1 MEICF
6 IHSFVPVRCLP
17 QSWIRSGSS
26 AEKRIIMKKNLKKI
40 MVTSVSGLLAAGL
53 LVGSVDYASHMFVL
67 TNRAVAKQAE
77 KISEEIKAS
86 SSSGLSSS
94 KPSKQETVYQTLDA
108 NGKPTDTVVS
118 DWLKNAGTNSELK
131 DISNLED
138 ISNTKGDEEF
148 TQDGKELTWNTASE
162 DIYYQG
168 KTEKESPVGIELS
181 YKLDGRDVNVN
192 DIAGQSGKLEINI
205 KYTNSSKKTVKIDG
219 KETDIYT
226 PFVMV
231 TGMILPVEKFKNI
244 SIDNGNVI
252 SEGDNNIV
260 VAYGLPGLA
269 ESLDLDNLDL
279 GKDVSIDLG
288 KLSDKIT
295 DTVKITADVEN
306 FEMKSSYTI
315 ATSEFFSDLDLDKID
330 GTDEL
335 SDKMDELS
343 DAAKELVNGSGKIES
358 NLSKLDNKFG
368 DYSDAIDTLDKSAGK
383 LDKGAGKLKKGINS
397 YTEGADQLLDGV
409 ITYADGTKTLAKS
422 AKEYAKNTKKLVNKT
437 GELKTKGTE
446 VLAAGSSQ
454 FSAGLN
460 KYVST
465 INQILSADTLSGVV
479 KGFSAIHTGAGQ
491 LKDATAQLSAG
502 VDSLEAGMDKI
513 NDAARNITQ
522 YNGEVEGY
530 IAELKKLYAEAED
543 EGEKAAIMAI
553 INYVGTAQKAS
564 SGIEAATG
572 SGSDMETGFA
582 KVSGGL
588 ASVSDG
594 LAEIEAKTDAD
605 ALGGGAAGNLADSMA
620 QLKEAG
626 NTLVSTYDTQLDA
639 GIKSLDENTGAL
651 YSAGQTLVSNN
662 QKLADGANT
671 LINSTGTIKKNSRKL
686 VSNSGTLRD
695 GIKTLADGTGKLVE
709 GVTKLVSKTG
719 DVSDALGKLADG
731 ADTLADGMAEFRRDG
746 VNKLTGTVDDMLDS
760 GSSFH
765 SRLKKIVNASSK
777 YKSFSGIPEGMDG
790 SVKFIMSTSAVT
802 AEEEE

>member
-1 MEICF
+1 
-6 IHSFVPVRCLP
+6 
-17 QSWIRSGSS
+17 
-26 AEKRIIMKKNLKKI
+26 MKKNLKKI
-40 MVTSVSGLLAAGL
+40 IVTSISGLLAAGL

-67 TNRAVAKQAE
+67 TNRALAKQAE

-86 SSSGLSSS
+86 SGSGLSSS
-94 KPSKQETVYQTLDA
+94 NPSKQETVYQTLDA
-108 NGKPTDTVVS
+108 NGNPTDTVVS

-131 DISNLED
+131 DISSLED
-138 ISNTKGDEEF
+138 ISNTKGEEEF
-148 TQDGKELTWNTASE
+148 TQDGKELTWNTASD

-168 KTEKESPVGIELS
+168 KTDKESPVGIELS
-181 YKLDGRDVNVN
+181 YKLDGKEVNVN

-231 TGMILPVEKFKNI
+231 TGMIFPVDKFKNI

-269 ESLDLDNLDL
+269 ESLGLDNLDL
-279 GKDVSIDLG
+279 GEDVSIDLG

-306 FEMKSSYTI
+306 FELKSSYTI

-335 SDKMDELS
+335 TDKMDELS
-343 DAAKELVNGSGKIES
+343 DAAKELVNGSGKIER
-358 NLSKLDNKFG
+358 NLNKLDNKFG
-368 DYSDAIDTLDKSAGK
+368 DYSDAIGTLDKSAGK
-383 LDKGAGKLKKGINS
+383 LDKGAGKLKKGIDS

-409 ITYADGTKTLAKS
+409 MVYADGTKTLAKS
-422 AKEYAKNTKKLVNKT
+422 AKEYAKNTKKLVDKT

-454 FSAGLN
+454 FSTGLN

-465 INQILSADTLSGVV
+465 INQLLSADTLSGVV

-502 VDSLEAGMDKI
+502 VDSLEAGMDKV

-543 EGEKAAIMAI
+543 EGGKAAIMAI

-572 SGSDMETGFA
+572 AGSDMETGFA

-588 ASVSDG
+588 SSVSDG
-594 LAEIEAKTDAD
+594 LAEIESKTDAGV
-605 ALGGGAAGNLADSMA
+605 LGGSSGNLTDSMA

-626 NTLVSTYDTQLDA
+626 DTLVSTYDTQLDA
-639 GIKSLDENTGAL
+639 GIKSLDENTGTL
-651 YSAGQTLVSNN
+651 YNAGRTLISNN
-662 QKLADGANT
+662 KKLANGANT
-671 LINSTGTIKKNSRKL
+671 LINNTGTIKKNSKKL

-709 GVTKLVSKTG
+709 GVTKLTGKTG

-760 GSSFH
+760 GSSLH
-765 SRLKKIVNASSK
+765 SRLKKIVNASSQ

>member
-1 MEICF
+1 MRKNF
-6 IHSFVPVRCLP
+6 
-17 QSWIRSGSS
+17 
-26 AEKRIIMKKNLKKI
+26 KKV
-40 MVTSVSGLLAAGL
+40 MVTGVSGLLAAGL
-53 LVGSVDYASHMFVL
+53 LVGSVDYASHMFIL
-67 TNRAVAKQAE
+67 TNKALAKQAE
-77 KISEEIKAS
+77 RISEEIKVS
-86 SSSGLSSS
+86 SSTGLSSS
-94 KPSKQETVYQTLDA
+94 EPSKQETVYQTLDA
-108 NGKPTDTVVS
+108 NGNPTDTVVS
-118 DWLKNAGTNSELK
+118 DWLKNSGNNSELNDISDLK
-131 DISNLED
+131 DIT
-138 ISNTKGDEEF
+138 NTKGDEEF
-148 TQDGKELTWNTASE
+148 TQDGEKITWNTASE

-168 KTEKESPVGIELS
+168 KTDKESPVGIKLS
-181 YKLDGRDVNVN
+181 YKLDGREVNVN
-192 DIAGQSGKLEINI
+192 EILGQSGKLEINI

-219 KETDIYT
+219 GKTDIYT
-226 PFVMV
+226 PFVMA

-260 VAYGLPGLA
+260 VAYGMPGLA

-306 FEMKSSYTI
+306 FELKSSYTI

-335 SDKMDELS
+335 TEKMDELS
-343 DAAKELVNGSGKIES
+343 DAARELVDGSGKIES
-358 NLSKLDNKFG
+358 NLNKLDNKFG
-368 DYSDAIDTLDKSAGK
+368 DYSDAINTLDSSTGK
-383 LDKGAGKLKKGINS
+383 LDKGAKKLENGIKS

-409 ITYADGTKTLAKS
+409 MAYADGTKTLAKS
-422 AKEYAKNTKKLVNKT
+422 AKEYSKNTKKLVNKT

-446 VLAAGSSQ
+446 VLAAGSAQ

-491 LKDATAQLSAG
+491 LKDATDQLSAG
-502 VDSLEAGMDKI
+502 VDSLETGMDSV

-530 IAELKKLYAEAED
+530 IAELKKLYAGAED
-543 EGEKAAIMAI
+543 ESEKAAIMAI
-553 INYVGTAQKAS
+553 INYVGTAQKAA
-564 SGIEAATG
+564 SGIESATG
-572 SGSDMETGFA
+572 SGSEMEAGFA

-588 ASVSDG
+588 SAVSDG
-594 LAEIEAKTDAD
+594 LSEIEAKTDAS
-605 ALGGGAAGNLADSMA
+605 ALGGSDAGNLADSMG

-651 YSAGQTLVSNN
+651 YNAGQTLVSNN
-662 QKLADGANT
+662 QKLSDGADT
-671 LINSTGTIKKNSRKL
+671 LIKNTGTIKKNSKKL
-686 VSNSGTLRD
+686 VANSSTLRD
-695 GIKTLADGTGKLVE
+695 GIKTLADGTGKLVD

-719 DVSDALGKLADG
+719 DVSDALSKLADG
-731 ADTLADGMAEFRRDG
+731 ADTLADGMVEFRRDG
-746 VNKLTGTVDDMLDS
+746 VNKLTGTVDDLLGS

-765 SRLKKIVNASSK
+765 KRLKKIVNASSD